1 MVWANPSRSVVSHE
15 CTLCIY
21 SMHLICLLNTS
32 YVFIQCNV
40 FVVWYQEVLLEYSI
54 PNIIISAEGAS
65 EKLET

>member
-1 MVWANPSRSVVSHE
+1 
-15 CTLCIY
+15 
-21 SMHLICLLNTS
+21 MHLICLLNAS